1 MRRVV
6 LGDSY
11 LVDLLTVRAEE
22 ERCLTAQLRP
32 GVALDIQLQPSGEV
46 RTTWYGDEIL
56 HGLHTHT
63 PGAAVRPVS
72 RPGPGPA
79 DDPQRVRTRV
89 DFTTR
94 SDRVVF
100 ASVYQAASAGPA
112 VTGVRLDGDG
122 VLTVALTDGSTARFR
137 TED

>member
-1 MRRVV
+1 MPRR
-6 LGDSY
+6 
-11 LVDLLTVRAEE
+11 A
-22 ERCLTAQLRP
+22 AAP
-32 GVALDIQLQPSGEV
+32 GVALDVQLQASGEV
-46 RTTWYGDEIL
+46 RTTWYGDETL
-56 HGLHTHT
+56 HGWHTHT
-63 PGAAVRPVS
+63 PGATVRPVS

-112 VTGVRLDGDG
+112 VADVTLDGDG
-122 VLTVALTDGSTARFR
+122 VLAVSLTNGDTARFR